1 MLGADLG
8 AALELLVEAAERRA
22 LVAGHER
29 ARQQSAR
36 PVGPVLVEQ
45 HADEALDAGEED
57 AAVLEQVLV
66 VEGDLAARALAAP
79 ADRGA
84 AAALGALAATAVRSF
99 AKCVGVQAS
108 LLGPSGRRPDL
119 WLTKL
124 TISGTQSATPTWRAR
139 LDSLSTTIGRVGIA
153 VKGNPSYG
161 QGL

>member
-8 AALELLVEAAERRA
+8 AALELLVEAAEGRA

-36 PVGPVLVEQ
+36 PVGTVLVEQ
-45 HADEALDAGEED
+45 HAHEALDAGEED

-66 VEGDLAARALAAP
+66 VQGDLAARTLAAP

-84 AAALGALAATAVRSF
+84 AAALGALAASAVRSF

-108 LLGPSGRRPDL
+108 LLGPSGRPDL

-124 TISGTQSATPTWRAR
+124 TISGTQSATPRWRVR
-139 LDSLSTTIGRVGIA
+139 LDSLSTTIGRVGVA